1 MNDDAWWMSPRNLL
15 VKQLLLSKRALW
27 DGAQIRLLHWWGKM
41 PQTERQFM
49 VDDAISWSYCISG
62 AQVRLSMKEPWH
74 AERTPTL
81 MGTDGPLAP
90 TAPKLDG
97 HAWAMGSELPDWFPS
112 QNWAQGQWSK
122 LAIQK
127 QNARSLTQLSLL
139 QSNPRN
145 RRNQH
150 HFTDGYFPLEV

>member
-1 MNDDAWWMSPRNLL
+1 MNEDAWWMSSRNLL
-15 VKQLLLSKRALW
+15 VKLLLLSKRALW
-27 DGAQIRLLHWWGKM
+27 DGAQIRLLHWWVKM

-62 AQVRLSMKEPWH
+62 AQVRLSMQEPWD
-74 AERTPTL
+74 EESTPTL
-81 MGTDGPLAP
+81 MDTDRSLVL
-90 TAPKLDG
+90 TASELDG
-97 HAWAMGSELPDWFPS
+97 HAWAIASGLPDWFPS

-122 LAIQK
+122 LATRK
-127 QNARSLTQLSLL
+127 QNARTLTELSLL

-150 HFTDGYFPLEV
+150 NFTDGYFPLEV